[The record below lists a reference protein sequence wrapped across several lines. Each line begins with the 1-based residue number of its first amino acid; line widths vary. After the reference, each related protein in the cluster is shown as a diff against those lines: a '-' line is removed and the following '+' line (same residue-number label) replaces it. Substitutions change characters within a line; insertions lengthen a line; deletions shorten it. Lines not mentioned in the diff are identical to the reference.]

1 MRSLVL
7 VSALLVSGLAL
18 TACGGPAPLKPDVP
32 TEQAG
37 EPKPTATPPRA
48 APLPAPDTRVAA
60 MNMVCGG
67 DTFRVA
73 FEDQRAVL
81 VNDDGSNTEL
91 PLLPP
96 DANAAPGVSIYTNGK
111 ISFYK
116 SGGGDTQTVVR
127 FARGKMAPQ
136 DCAIAVN

>member
-1 MRSLVL
+1 MRCILLASALVL
-7 VSALLVSGLAL
+7 A
-18 TACGGPAPLKPDVP
+18 ACGGPEPLKADVP
-32 TEQAG
+32 TAEEAA
-37 EPKPTATPPRA
+37 PKPTATPPDVA
-48 APLPAPDTRVAA
+48 ALPTPETRVAA

-73 FEDQRAVL
+73 FEDQRAVV

-96 DANAAPGVSIYTNGK
+96 DANAAPGVATYTDGK
-111 ISFYK
+111 LSFYK
-116 SGGGDTQTVVR
+116 SGGRDTQTVVR
-127 FARGKMAPQ
+127 FARGRMAPQ

>member
-1 MRSLVL
+1 MRSLVR
-7 VSALLVSGLAL
+7 VSMLLVSGFALA
-18 TACGGPAPLKPDVP
+18 ACGGPEPLKADVP
-32 TEQAG
+32 TEQAAA
-37 EPKPTATPPRA
+37 PKPTATPADA
-48 APLPAPDTRVAA
+48 AALPTPDTRVAA

-73 FEDQRAVL
+73 FEDQRAVMI
-81 VNDDGSNTEL
+81 NDDGSNTDL

-96 DANAAPGVSIYTNGK
+96 DANAAPGVSTYTDGK

-116 SGGGDTQTVVR
+116 SGGRDTPTVVR
-127 FARGKMAPQ
+127 FARGRMAPQ